1 MFLEIIGPITAIFTI
16 IMYIPQTLKVIKAKT
31 AEGISKVTY
40 IAILFAC
47 LAFTIY
53 APMTPPEAMWWTLIP
68 NAAIAIMMLPLT
80 YFMFKDKIYYFIG
93 LVLSVA
99 GVIAAGVAMNILGT
113 MNTDLAERNI
123 EETMKVASITVA
135 LASGGVLML
144 AFLPQLL
151 GVMKTKK
158 VGNVSIVSIIL
169 LQIGNSFWVM
179 FWIGNYMEQAAI
191 ANIFQMIFVLM
202 MMSFQIPV
210 LFYDYKEKKQ
220 ASKLKSM

>member
-1 MFLEIIGPITAIFTI
+1 
-16 IMYIPQTLKVIKAKT
+16 
-31 AEGISKVTY
+31 
-40 IAILFAC
+40 
-47 LAFTIY
+47 
-53 APMTPPEAMWWTLIP
+53 
-68 NAAIAIMMLPLT
+68 MMLPLT

-169 LQIGNSFWVM
+169 LQIGNSF
-179 FWIGNYMEQAAI
+179 
-191 ANIFQMIFVLM
+191 
-202 MMSFQIPV
+202 
-210 LFYDYKEKKQ
+210 
-220 ASKLKSM
+220 